1 MFTIIGGDGREYG
14 PVTAE
19 QVRTWIRAG
28 RANLATKARRA
39 GSEEWLTL
47 GDFTEFNPQ
56 ALPPV
61 IAAEA
66 PPERIDDLT
75 AAAPV
80 EAAGR
85 GARLGA
91 ALFNAVFYFIC
102 TIPGSL
108 QISRKLVEAYPEIAK
123 GTMPPLGEL
132 DLTLVMA
139 GVIWV
144 WAGLGAGILLQAVL
158 LTVRS
163 QNLGKMVFGLRVVR
177 ADNEQP
183 AGFLHGALLRF
194 LLPVMLVI
202 MLNMFTAVLGF
213 LFLLIDLAFMA
224 REDGR
229 CLHDL
234 MAGTRVVRA

>member
-19 QVRTWIRAG
+19 QVRTWIKAG

-47 GDFTEFNPQ
+47 GDFSEFNPQ

-61 IAAEA
+61 VAAETT
-66 PPERIDDLT
+66 PERLDELPE
-75 AAAPV
+75 ASLV

-85 GARLGA
+85 GSRIGA
-91 ALFNAVFYFIC
+91 ALFNAVFYFLC

-108 QISRKLVEAYPEIAK
+108 KISRKLVEAYPEIAK
-123 GTMPPLGEL
+123 GTMPPLGDL
-132 DLTLVMA
+132 DLTLVME
-139 GVIWV
+139 GVLWV
-144 WAGLGAGILLQAVL
+144 WAGLGAGILLQALL
-158 LTVRS
+158 LTMRS

-177 ADNEQP
+177 ADNGQP
-183 AGFLHGALLRF
+183 AGFLHGALIRF
-194 LLPVMLVI
+194 LLPVMFMIV
-202 MLNMFTAVLGF
+202 LNMFTAVLGF

-224 REDGR
+224 RDDGR

>member
-66 PPERIDDLT
+66 PPEPFDAVPDVS
-75 AAAPV
+75 PV

-85 GARLGA
+85 GARIGA
-91 ALFNAVFYFIC
+91 ALFNAVFYFLC

-108 QISRKLVEAYPEIAK
+108 KISRKLVEAYPEIAK
-123 GTMPPLGEL
+123 GTMPPLGDI
-132 DLTLVMA
+132 DLTLVME
-139 GVIWV
+139 GVLWV

-163 QNLGKMVFGLRVVR
+163 QNLGKMVLGLRVVR
-177 ADNEQP
+177 TDNGQP

-202 MLNMFTAVLGF
+202 VLNMFTAVLGF

-224 REDGR
+224 RDDGR